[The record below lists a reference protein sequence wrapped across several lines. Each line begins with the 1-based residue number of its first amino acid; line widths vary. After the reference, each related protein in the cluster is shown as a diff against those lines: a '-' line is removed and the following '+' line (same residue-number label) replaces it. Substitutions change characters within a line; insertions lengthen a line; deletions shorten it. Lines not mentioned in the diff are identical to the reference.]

1 MFVEPIPSI
10 RIFTLIVSLIIYHT
24 LDFVLHNRC
33 HPQPISFN
41 ACLCSIEY
49 VAAFAFALTEYCLE
63 YFLCLWKRSTPLI
76 TICYA
81 VGLTGMVLGDGLRK
95 LAMVQNAVGFTH
107 KIATVR
113 KEEHKLVSSGVY
125 RLFRHPGYLGWFIWA
140 VSTQVMLAN
149 PLSIMIYIC
158 ISCRFFSERIA
169 YEEETL
175 LTLFGDEYLEYMKR
189 TRCYIPF
196 TSTARDITGNSPSHK
211 AIAH

>member
-1 MFVEPIPSI
+1 
-10 RIFTLIVSLIIYHT
+10 
-24 LDFVLHNRC
+24 
-33 HPQPISFN
+33 
-41 ACLCSIEY
+41 
-49 VAAFAFALTEYCLE
+49 
-63 YFLCLWKRSTPLI
+63 
-76 TICYA
+76 
-81 VGLTGMVLGDGLRK
+81 MVLGDGLRK

-149 PLSIMIYIC
+149 PLSIMIYVC
-158 ISCRFFSERIA
+158 VLWRFFSERIA
-169 YEEETL
+169 YEEGTL
-175 LTLFGDEYLEYMKR
+175 LTLFGDEYLEYMKC

-196 TSTARDITGNSPSHK
+196 TSNARDIIDNSPSHK